1 MRSVPKVDSAA
12 LEDTAKSA
20 LRRRS
25 ARPRDLNL
33 LFVRRRSTAR
43 SVSTL
48 SKKLCGTACKRADR
62 LKFRRR
68 HIPLKSH
75 IPRSL
80 KSQLSRV
87 PFGKHSVFP
96 AFDCK
101 LGTLAV
107 LRLKGDKISCVRVCV
122 RISVMSAVLNE
133 RDVAAFCDDLCFDR
147 RIGSALFLLFS
158 RSGI

>member
-25 ARPRDLNL
+25 ARPRDLNR
-33 LFVRRRSTAR
+33 LFVRRRKQSTDRLRRNFPIPLKQPAQTALLSAQAR
-43 SVSTL
+43 FVIFTL
-48 SKKLCGTACKRADR
+48 SKRYAFLSPIGGRVRHVPSALYRRSYAAQRATVPDR

-87 PFGKHSVFP
+87 PLASIPYSLPSTASSVRSPF
-96 AFDCK
+96 
-101 LGTLAV
+101 
-107 LRLKGDKISCVRVCV
+107 
-122 RISVMSAVLNE
+122 SV
-133 RDVAAFCDDLCFDR
+133 
-147 RIGSALFLLFS
+147 
-158 RSGI
+158 